1 MKDKTEEVADD
12 GWQLKDGIRQTKQ
25 LVKILV
31 NFTLLLK
38 VDTSWNN
45 FFFKSLSV
53 PTKPELINENFI
65 KHLHIYDGRWA
76 INSNKSDNLMR
87 FYIRPSESQTC
98 FDLRRNGRFMHE
110 LKKNILST

>member
-31 NFTLLLK
+31 NFTLLFK
-38 VDTSWNN
+38 VDTSSNN
-45 FFFKSLSV
+45 FFFKNLSV

-65 KHLHIYDGRWA
+65 KHLNIYDGR
-76 INSNKSDNLMR
+76 
-87 FYIRPSESQTC
+87 
-98 FDLRRNGRFMHE
+98 
-110 LKKNILST
+110 